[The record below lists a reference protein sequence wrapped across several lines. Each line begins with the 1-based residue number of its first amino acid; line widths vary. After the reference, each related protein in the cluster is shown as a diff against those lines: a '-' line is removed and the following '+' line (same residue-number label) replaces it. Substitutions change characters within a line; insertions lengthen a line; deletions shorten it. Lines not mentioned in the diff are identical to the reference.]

1 MIGKIAAFGLVSVL
15 GLSALAW
22 RQPAPA
28 TSPSTPA
35 AAPSAAGQVVAQD
48 GAAPVQA
55 KAASAV
61 AGGAML
67 PERMLECR
75 ISRITNFNPAH
86 EQTPSELTYEGDHR
100 FALFLPAIP
109 VRTTEPP
116 RSTLP
121 PEPVDPRTRIIA
133 DPDGIAAG
141 AAGKPFERVVDYWP
155 ERVEMTTPIGNGSV
169 NLIILQRSQAKPG
182 LIDLFMTR
190 ATDAVSW
197 DEKHIY
203 SGHCRPSEKGT
214 K

>member
-1 MIGKIAAFGLVSVL
+1 MIGKIAALGLVSLL
-15 GLSALAW
+15 GLSAFAW

-28 TSPSTPA
+28 ISVSTPA
-35 AAPSAAGQVVAQD
+35 ASPSATGQV
-48 GAAPVQA
+48 GPAPVQA
-55 KAASAV
+55 KSAPAV

-67 PERMLECR
+67 PERTLECR
-75 ISRITNFNPAH
+75 LGRITNFNPAR
-86 EQTPSELTYEGDHR
+86 EQTPAELTYEGDHR
-100 FALFLPAIP
+100 FALLLPSIP

-121 PEPVDPRTRIIA
+121 PEPVDPRTRITA

-155 ERVEMTTPIGNGSV
+155 ERVEMTTPIGSGAV

-203 SGHCRPSEKGT
+203 SGHCKLGEKGAQ
-214 K
+214 